1 MPVRLISRRSS
12 LLLLPLALAACG
24 GEPPDYPPLRYSYL
38 PPIRLN
44 VASVS
49 VRQDYVPSGVAPDLS
64 PLDPVQPVD
73 ALRQMAQDR
82 LKPFGAAGQAV
93 FVIQNASVLR
103 DGDTITGTFA
113 VRLDVYTSGNTR
125 VGYAEARV
133 AHSHSGHVD
142 DIHQLLYDM
151 TKQLMD
157 EMNVQFEYQVV
168 HSLRDWVAPVGG
180 GPAPVQQQPLGAP
193 GAGPPPGAMPPPG
206 PPPGPPLSPGAA
218 PPPPVAVPPGSPP
231 PGSPPP
237 GMGAPSGGL
246 PPPTPLAP
254 PTPLHP

>member
-1 MPVRLISRRSS
+1 MPVRLLSRRSS
-12 LLLLPLALAACG
+12 LLLPLALAACG
-24 GEPPDYPPLRYSYL
+24 GAPPDYPPLRYNYL

-44 VASVS
+44 VASIS

-113 VRLDVYTSGNTR
+113 VRLDIYTSANTR

-142 DIHQLLYDM
+142 DIHQVLYDM

-193 GAGPPPGAMPPPG
+193 GAAPP
-206 PPPGPPLSPGAA
+206 
-218 PPPPVAVPPGSPP
+218 PPPPVAAPPGLPP

-237 GMGAPSGGL
+237 GAGAPSGGM
-246 PPPTPLAP
+246 PPPTPLSP